1 METLESLRW
10 LLKSSM
16 QGCGISKAADLPL
29 MEYKG
34 NLMQGSEVQMDE
46 LENLTILGIR
56 WKLFPV
62 TNLENQPFSSSPL
75 LGNWD
80 KRAGF

>member
-1 METLESLRW
+1 
-10 LLKSSM
+10 M
-16 QGCGISKAADLPL
+16 QGCGISKAAELPF

-56 WKLFPV
+56 WKPFPV
-62 TNLENQPFSSSPL
+62 TNLENQPFSSSPFWEI
-75 LGNWD
+75 GT
-80 KRAGF
+80 REQGFSRF